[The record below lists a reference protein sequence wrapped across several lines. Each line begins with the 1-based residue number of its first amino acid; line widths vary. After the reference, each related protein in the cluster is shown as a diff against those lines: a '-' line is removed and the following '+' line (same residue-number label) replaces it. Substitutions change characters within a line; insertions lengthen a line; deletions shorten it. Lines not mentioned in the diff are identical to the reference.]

1 MTPPW
6 RAAREAGIETPMI
19 RGLDLRDSDRLL
31 VVVPHPDDETLAT
44 GGLLQRALGAGAE
57 VRVVVATDGDNN
69 PWPQR
74 WLERRWRIDAAARER
89 WGRRR
94 REEARS
100 AMALLG
106 VPAEAVRFFGW
117 PDQRLT
123 AMLMRDGAAEEQLRD
138 ELARFSPSI
147 VAMPSLDDRHPDH
160 NALRVML
167 ELALFRQG
175 RFDCRRLG
183 YVVHGPGPDRC
194 SLAIP
199 LDAAQFANKQR
210 ALLAHATQL
219 SLSRRR
225 MQRLCER
232 VECFE
237 AGRAPSKAAA
247 QEGLEWILPW
257 PGHQRWLHGHELLIV
272 AGVGTRIAR
281 HRIALPR
288 TTQATTRNVALGDD
302 PPLQAA
308 VRIEAGRLR
317 VSLASRETISLAF
330 AKIERTGTRLV
341 IYDSRGWSSAGDA
354 IQSGETDIAQS
365 LPVA

>member
-1 MTPPW
+1 MT
-6 RAAREAGIETPMI
+6 
-19 RGLDLRDSDRLL
+19 LRLELRHSDRLL

-44 GGLLQRALGAGAE
+44 GGLLQRALAAGAE
-57 VRVVVATDGDNN
+57 VRVVIATDGDNN

-74 WLERRWRIDAAARER
+74 WLERRWRIDAADRER

-100 AMALLG
+100 ALAMLG
-106 VPAEAVRFFGW
+106 VPAEAIRFFGW
-117 PDQRLT
+117 PDQGLT
-123 AMLMRDGAAEEQLRD
+123 AMLMRDDVAEEQLRD
-138 ELARFSPSI
+138 ELAGYSPSV

-183 YVVHGPGPDRC
+183 YVVHGPAPDRR

-199 LDAAQFANKQR
+199 LDPAQFANKQR

-232 VECFE
+232 AECFE
-237 AGRAPSKAAA
+237 AVPAPSKAAG
-247 QEGLEWILPW
+247 QNGLEWTLAW
-257 PGHQRWLHGHELLIV
+257 PGHQRWLHGHELLLIT
-272 AGVGTRIAR
+272 GIGTRIGR
-281 HRIALPR
+281 HRVALPR
-288 TTQATTRNVALGDD
+288 TTQVGTWNVALGDD

-308 VRIEAGRLR
+308 IRIEAGRLR
-317 VSLASRETISLAF
+317 VSLVCRGTISLAF
-330 AKIERTGTRLV
+330 AKIERTGARLV
-341 IYDSRGWSSAGDA
+341 IYDAQGWCSAGAA
-354 IQSGETDIAQS
+354 IQSAEAEITQS
-365 LPVA
+365 LPAA

>member
-1 MTPPW
+1 MTL
-6 RAAREAGIETPMI
+6 RLE
-19 RGLDLRDSDRLL
+19 LRDSDRLL

-44 GGLLQRALGAGAE
+44 GGLIQRALLAGAAL
-57 VRVVVATDGDNN
+57 RVVFATDGDNN

-74 WLERRWRIDAAARER
+74 WLERRWRIDAADRER

-94 REEARS
+94 REEART
-100 AMALLG
+100 AMTLLG
-106 VPAEAVRFFGW
+106 VPAEAVRFLGW
-117 PDQRLT
+117 PDQGLT
-123 AMLMRDGAAEEQLRD
+123 AILMRDGGAEDRLGE
-138 ELARFSPSI
+138 EIARFAPTHI
-147 VAMPSLDDRHPDH
+147 AMPSLDDRHPDH

-167 ELALFRQG
+167 ELALFRQD

-183 YVVHGPGPDRC
+183 YVVHGPGPDRR

-210 ALLAHATQL
+210 ALFAHATQL

-237 AGRAPSKAAA
+237 AVPAPSKAAA
-247 QEGLEWILPW
+247 QKGLEWTLPW
-257 PGHQRWLHGHELLIV
+257 PGHQRWLHGHELLLV

-288 TTQATTRNVALGDD
+288 TTQVTTWSVALGDD
-302 PPLQAA
+302 SPLQAA
-308 VRIEAGRLR
+308 IRIEAGRLH

-341 IYDSRGWSSAGDA
+341 IYDSQGWSSAGDA
-354 IQSGETDIAQS
+354 IQSGETEIAQS

>member
-1 MTPPW
+1 VQP
-6 RAAREAGIETPMI
+6 REAAIETPMI
-19 RGLDLRDSDRLL
+19 RGLELRDSDRVL

-44 GGLLQRALGAGAE
+44 GGLLQRALAAGAQ
-57 VRVVVATDGDNN
+57 VCVVVATDGDNN

-74 WLERRWRIDAAARER
+74 WLERRWRIDATARER

-94 REEARS
+94 REEARV
-100 AMALLG
+100 ATATLG
-106 VPAEAVRFFGW
+106 IAAEAVRFLGW
-117 PDQRLT
+117 PDQGLT
-123 AMLMRDGAAEEQLRD
+123 AMLMRDGAAEDQLRA
-138 ELARFSPSI
+138 ELAHYSPSI

-183 YVVHGPGPDRC
+183 YVVHGPASDRP
-194 SLAIP
+194 SLSIP

-237 AGRAPSKAAA
+237 AGAAPSKAAA
-247 QEGLEWILPW
+247 QGGLEWTFAW
-257 PGHQRWLHGHELLIV
+257 SAYQRWLHGHELLLI
-272 AGVGTRIAR
+272 AEIGARIGR

-288 TTQATTRNVALGDD
+288 TAQARTWSVALGGD

-308 VRIEAGRLR
+308 IRIEAGRLR
-317 VSLASRETISLAF
+317 VSLTCRQTISLAF
-330 AKIERTGTRLV
+330 AKIERTGARLV
-341 IYDSRGWSSAGDA
+341 IYDVQGW
-354 IQSGETDIAQS
+354 QSIGGALQSVEAEIAQS
-365 LPVA
+365 LPAA

>member
-1 MTPPW
+1 MTL
-6 RAAREAGIETPMI
+6 RLE
-19 RGLDLRDSDRLL
+19 LRDSDRLL

-44 GGLLQRALGAGAE
+44 GGLIQRALLAGAAL
-57 VRVVVATDGDNN
+57 RVVFATDGDNN

-74 WLERRWRIDAAARER
+74 WLERRWRIDAADRER

-94 REEARS
+94 REEART
-100 AMALLG
+100 AMTLLG
-106 VPAEAVRFFGW
+106 VPAEAVRFLGW
-117 PDQRLT
+117 PDQGLT
-123 AMLMRDGAAEEQLRD
+123 AILMRDGGAEDRLGE
-138 ELARFSPSI
+138 EIARFAPTHI
-147 VAMPSLDDRHPDH
+147 AMPSLDDRHPDH

-167 ELALFRQG
+167 ELALFRQD

-183 YVVHGPGPDRC
+183 YVVHGPAPDRRN
-194 SLAIP
+194 LAIP

-237 AGRAPSKAAA
+237 AVPAPSKAAA
-247 QEGLEWILPW
+247 QGGLEWILPW

-341 IYDSRGWSSAGDA
+341 IYDSQGWSSAGDA
-354 IQSGETDIAQS
+354 IQSGETEIAQS

>member
-1 MTPPW
+1 MTRPL
-6 RAAREAGIETPMI
+6 E
-19 RGLDLRDSDRLL
+19 LRDSDRLL

-44 GGLLQRALGAGAE
+44 GGLIQRALLAGAAL
-57 VRVVVATDGDNN
+57 RVVFATDGDNN

-94 REEARS
+94 REEART
-100 AMALLG
+100 AMTLLG
-106 VPAEAVRFFGW
+106 VPAEAVQFLGW
-117 PDQRLT
+117 PDQGLT
-123 AMLMRDGAAEEQLRD
+123 AMLMRDGGAEDRLGE
-138 ELARFSPSI
+138 EIARFVPTHI
-147 VAMPSLDDRHPDH
+147 AMPSLDDRHPDH

-183 YVVHGPGPDRC
+183 YVVHGPGPDRR

-210 ALLAHATQL
+210 ALLAHVTQL

-237 AGRAPSKAAA
+237 VGPAPSKAAA
-247 QEGLEWILPW
+247 QEDLEWMLPW
-257 PGHQRWLHGHELLIV
+257 PGHRRWLHRHELLLV
-272 AGVGTRIAR
+272 ACIGKHIGR

-288 TTQATTRNVALGDD
+288 TTQATTRSVALGDD
-302 PPLQAA
+302 PPLQAI
-308 VRIEAGRLR
+308 VRVEAGRLH
-317 VSLASRETISLAF
+317 VSLACRQAISLAF
-330 AKIERTGTRLV
+330 AKIERTGARLV
-341 IYDSRGWSSAGDA
+341 IYDAQGWCGAGDA
-354 IQSGETDIAQS
+354 IQSGETEIAQS